1 MDIMANSKIFGKY
14 ISVFLSTKNKNII
27 FILKDFAYGFQVLNK
42 KTEVVYLIDVVYMPE
57 FNTEIV
63 WDDEDLKI
71 NWPIKE
77 PIVFKKDKN
86 LLE

>member
-1 MDIMANSKIFGKY
+1 MADSKIFGKY
-14 ISVFLSTKNKNII
+14 ISVILSTKNKNII

-42 KTEVVYLIDVVYMPE
+42 KTEVVYLIDVIYMPK
-57 FNTEIV
+57 FNAGIV
-63 WDDEDLKI
+63 WNDEDLKI

-77 PIVFKKDKN
+77 PIVSEKDKN